1 MGCLGTQNRRQKE
14 RKEKKGG
21 GGKGREGEKERKNKQ
36 MNEGALTRERKTQR
50 DEVRWN
56 GRARTGG

>member
-14 RKEKKGG
+14 RKEKK